1 MNTIILENLELK
13 IFTEQDALDYCQ
25 LNGINPEDI
34 TQLLLYDNELTDIS
48 GVKIFKNLKELYLN
62 RNKIENISVLKNL
75 NKLEYLN
82 INRNKVTDISFLKD
96 LTKLENLDL
105 FNNKIKDISVLKNLT
120 EIKDLSITN
129 LELESDQIQYIQ
141 SLKKLERLYCKNGFK
156 NIDILNKL
164 NNNII
169 IK

>member
-75 NKLEYLN
+75 NKLEYLC
-82 INRNKVTDISFLKD
+82 II
-96 LTKLENLDL
+96 
-105 FNNKIKDISVLKNLT
+105 
-120 EIKDLSITN
+120 N
-129 LELESDQIQYIQ
+129 LELESDQIQYIN
-141 SLKKLERLYCKNGFK
+141 SLNNLKYLYCENGFK
-156 NIDILNKL
+156 NMSILDKLNK
-164 NNNII
+164 NI
-169 IK
+169 KVYK